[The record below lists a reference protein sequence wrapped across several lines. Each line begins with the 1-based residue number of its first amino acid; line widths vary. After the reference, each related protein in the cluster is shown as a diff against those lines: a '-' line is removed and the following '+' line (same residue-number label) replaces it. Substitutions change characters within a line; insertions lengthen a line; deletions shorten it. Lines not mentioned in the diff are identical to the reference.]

1 MKSRLFIDATVV
13 FRHYIQVTSLYLE
26 FGKENSK
33 FTVTSFTFGLVPC
46 RSKNINQPSSHLTGH
61 SA

>member
-1 MKSRLFIDATVV
+1 MKSRLFLEATVV

-33 FTVTSFTFGLVPC
+33 FIVTSFSFGLVSLWFPGIK
-46 RSKNINQPSSHLTGH
+46 SLSTLN
-61 SA
+61 